1 MGTTIDPL
9 IESAFR
15 RLGAAR
21 AALRRRLG
29 ATEREAPPAPEAL
42 VDSVADALQAESLA
56 RDAWLDVGVWGRP
69 LYRSAAKRA
78 LWLQAVSLTGDE
90 LS

>member
-15 RLGAAR
+15 RLDAAR
-21 AALRRRLG
+21 AALRRRVRPPSP
-29 ATEREAPPAPEAL
+29 AAPPSPEAL
-42 VDSVADALQAESLA
+42 VDSVADSLQAESLP
-56 RDAWLDVGVWGRP
+56 RDAWLDVGVWGRS
-69 LYRSAAKRA
+69 LYRSAARRA

-90 LS
+90 LG

>member
-1 MGTTIDPL
+1 MGTTIDPY
-9 IESAFR
+9 IENAFR

-29 ATEREAPPAPEAL
+29 ASPAPEAPEAL